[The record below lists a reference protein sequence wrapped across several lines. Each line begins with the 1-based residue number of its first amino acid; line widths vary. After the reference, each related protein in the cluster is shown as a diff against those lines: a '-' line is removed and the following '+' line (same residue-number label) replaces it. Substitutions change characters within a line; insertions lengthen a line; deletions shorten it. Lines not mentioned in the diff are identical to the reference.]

1 MQIITDNDGF
11 VLSFAYIGDLM
22 GGIEVQEPADMKQF
36 LHQFYAY
43 RLQDRELVYDG
54 NAYQK
59 HLDEEVKAEYRQRR
73 ETECF
78 SVINRGQLWYE
89 GISIQ
94 QLLELRQWYK
104 DWLEV
109 TETMV
114 VPEKPTWLT

>member
-11 VLSFAYIGDLM
+11 VLSFAYVGDLM
-22 GGIEVQEPADMKQF
+22 GGIEVQEPADMEQF

-43 RLQDRELVYDG
+43 RLQDRELVYNG

>member
-1 MQIITDNDGF
+1 MQIITDSDGF
-11 VLSFAYIGDLM
+11 VLSFAYEGNLVD
-22 GGIEVQEPADMKQF
+22 GTEVPEPADIEQF

-43 RLQDRELVYDG
+43 RLQDGALLYDTD
-54 NAYQK
+54 AYQQ
-59 HLDEEVKAEYRQRR
+59 HLDEELKAEYRQRR

-78 SVINRGQLWYE
+78 AVVNRGQLWYE

-104 DWLEV
+104 AWLEV

-114 VPEKPTWLT
+114 VPEKPAWIT

>member
-11 VLSFAYIGDLM
+11 VLSFAYVGDLM
-22 GGIEVQEPADMKQF
+22 GGTEVQEPADMEQF

-43 RLQDRELVYDG
+43 RLQDGELVYDG
-54 NAYQK
+54 DAYQK

-104 DWLEV
+104 AWLEV

-114 VPEKPTWLT
+114 VPEKPTWLS

>member
-11 VLSFAYIGDLM
+11 VLSFAYVGDLVN
-22 GGIEVQEPADMKQF
+22 GTEVAEPADIEQF

-43 RLQDRELVYDG
+43 RLQDGALVYDVD
-54 NAYQK
+54 AYQQ
-59 HLDEEVKAEYRQRR
+59 HLDEELKAEYRQRR

-104 DWLEV
+104 AWLEV

-114 VPEKPTWLT
+114 VPEKPAWLT

>member
-1 MQIITDNDGF
+1 MQIITDTNGF
-11 VLSFAYIGDLM
+11 VLSYAYVGDLV
-22 GGIEVQEPADMKQF
+22 GGIEVQEPADIEQF

-43 RLQDRELVYDG
+43 RLQEGALVYDAD
-54 NAYQK
+54 AYQQ
-59 HLDEEVKAEYRQRR
+59 HLDEELKAEYRQRR

-78 SVINRGQLWYE
+78 AVVNRGQLWYE

-104 DWLEV
+104 AWLEV

-114 VPEKPTWLT
+114 VPEKPAWIT